1 MQGEEFGVDS
11 GYAMEQCFGLGKRM
25 LCFPQKP
32 EKQERLEQGG
42 SEQYQTLVGGISG
55 ADGGR
60 RSGSTLDQFSLLC
73 KSEEMWR
80 PPVAECA
87 CRDVGDQ
94 DLG

>member
-1 MQGEEFGVDS
+1 MDS
-11 GYAMEQCFGLGKRM
+11 GYAMEQCFELGKRM

-42 SEQYQTLVGGISG
+42 SEQYQTLVGGILG
-55 ADGGR
+55 ADGAADPAQR
-60 RSGSTLDQFSLLC
+60 WTSFPCCVR
-73 KSEEMWR
+73 SEEMWR